1 MQAAFSEA
9 IAATARI
16 ARPFEGLRLRPY
28 LCPAGV
34 PTIGYGATFYEDG
47 THVTLFDPPIT
58 KERAEALL
66 LWHIESRFLPAVLR
80 LCPVPMTTGQ
90 LAAITD
96 FAFNL
101 GVGNLK
107 ASTMRRYILAGDWE
121 RVAVELAKWT
131 RGGGKVLSG
140 LVKRRQADISSLFAT

>member
-1 MQAAFSEA
+1 MRDSFANAVA
-9 IAATARI
+9 ITASI

-47 THVTLFDPPIT
+47 AHVTLFDAPIT

-66 LWHIESRFLPAVLR
+66 LWHIEKRFLPAVLK
-80 LCPVPMTTGQ
+80 LCPVELTGGQ
-90 LAAITD
+90 LAALTD

-101 GVGNLK
+101 GAGNLK
-107 ASTMRRYILAGDWE
+107 ASTMRRFVIAGEWE
-121 RVAVELAKWT
+121 KVPNELRKWV
-131 RGGGKVLSG
+131 RGGGKVLGG
-140 LVKRRQADISSLFAT
+140 LVKRRESEIAIL